1 MSAQTSVALLVANFK
16 YSTAQ
21 WISST
26 KGEDFMSSKPM
37 KRIEMNILNAMHPL
51 HVFSFKLTKTPFEAL
66 WLKFGC
72 WSLRMSMNYS
82 LPSCNTTITKHFYS
96 CIVIICPE
104 NKSAMFSSRNARFFT
119 ESPLTRAV
127 RPSAWRWMNGHARAL
142 PDVKWWLPL
151 EKPCF

>member
-51 HVFSFKLTKTPFEAL
+51 HIFSFKLAKTPFEAL

-104 NKSAMFSSRNARFFT
+104 NKSAMFSSRNARLFT
-119 ESPLTRAV
+119 ESSHTSTVPPL
-127 RPSAWRWMNGHARAL
+127 AWRWMNRHVRAL
-142 PDVKWWLPL
+142 TDVKWWLSL